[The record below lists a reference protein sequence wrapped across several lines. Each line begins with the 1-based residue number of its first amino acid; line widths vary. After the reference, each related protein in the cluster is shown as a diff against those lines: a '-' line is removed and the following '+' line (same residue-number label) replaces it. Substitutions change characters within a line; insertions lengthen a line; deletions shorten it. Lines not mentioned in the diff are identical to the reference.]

1 MTPPLQVA
9 AVHEQTLMRMAKA
22 ASGPV
27 AAPVV
32 VLTASQVTELE
43 IQEEEEAGGRQ
54 RRARK
59 SVNYKEPN
67 LHL

>member
-1 MTPPLQVA
+1 
-9 AVHEQTLMRMAKA
+9 MRMAKA
-22 ASGPV
+22 ASGPAV
-27 AAPVV
+27 APVLV
-32 VLTASQVTELE
+32 VTSSRSTELE
-43 IQEEEEAGGRQ
+43 MQEEEEAGGRQ